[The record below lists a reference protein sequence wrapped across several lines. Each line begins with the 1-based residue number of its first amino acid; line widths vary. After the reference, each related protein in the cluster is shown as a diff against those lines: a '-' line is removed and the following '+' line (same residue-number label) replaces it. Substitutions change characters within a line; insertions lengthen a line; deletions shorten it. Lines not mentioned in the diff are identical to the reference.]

1 VAQLCQALVLANQ
14 RQEVD
19 VIILGRGGGS
29 LEDLWCFNSEVLARS
44 IFASRLPI
52 ISAVGHEVDVSIAD
66 FVADLRAPTPSA
78 AAELV
83 SRDQNS
89 VNLAIIN
96 LRESLVKQLAA
107 KLQTWRAAQQLMEQR
122 LQQNH
127 PQKRVQQQ
135 VQRVDQLTQR
145 LERQIQGRI
154 RLEQTQIGHV
164 QQRLM
169 QHTPA
174 KWLALQT
181 KHYAQLNKRF
191 MQQWHSLLTSKQQRL
206 STIGHLLDTVSP
218 LATLGR
224 GYSISFKADVQ
235 KRQIVR
241 SVTTLTVGDALV
253 TRLADGEVSSK
264 IIDIK
269 PIKKI

>member
-1 VAQLCQALVLANQ
+1 
-14 RQEVD
+14 
-19 VIILGRGGGS
+19 
-29 LEDLWCFNSEVLARS
+29 VLARC

-89 VNLAIIN
+89 LNIAIIH
-96 LRESLVKQLAA
+96 LRERLQKQMAA
-107 KLQTWRAAQQLMEQR
+107 QLQTLRATQHVVEQR

-127 PQKRVQQQ
+127 PHKRWQQQ

-145 LERQIQGRI
+145 LERQMQGR
-154 RLEQTQIGHV
+154 LKLGQTQLSHV

-181 KHYAQLNKRF
+181 RQCEQLNKRLL
-191 MQQWHSLLTSKQQRL
+191 QQWQNLLTAKQQRL
-206 STIGHLLDTVSP
+206 STAGHLLDTVSP

-224 GYSISFKADVQ
+224 GYSISFKAEAQ
-235 KRQIVR
+235 KQQIVR
-241 SVTTLTVGDALV
+241 SVAALTVGDSLV
-253 TRLADGEVSSK
+253 TRFVDGEVSSE
-264 IIDIK
+264 IVDIK
-269 PIKKI
+269 RAKKI